1 MVDIA
6 SLEESGLVLSM
17 EAFSFTYEVEAM
29 SKEGM
34 GVIGRCGCVGEVDS
48 RTEWVWGRGVM
59 GSVCETDDGSAD
71 DGTDNG
77 STNGDSNNDC
87 ANNDATDYT
96 SNSSANEYS
105 NNTSNDAPHTNS
117 NNNPSHNDSNG
128 NANCSTP
135 HI

>member
-1 MVDIA
+1 MVDI
-6 SLEESGLVLSM
+6 SLEESGLVLSK

-59 GSVCETDDGSAD
+59 GSVCETDDGGAD
-71 DGTDNG
+71 DADNG
-77 STNGDSNNDC
+77 SADDC
-87 ANNDATDYT
+87 ANNECANNDTTDYV
-96 SNSSANEYS
+96 SNTNP
-105 NNTSNDAPHTNS
+105 NNTS
-117 NNNPSHNDSNG
+117 SHNGSNG
-128 NANCSTP
+128 TTKCSTS

>member
-17 EAFSFTYEVEAM
+17 EAFSFTFEVEA
-29 SKEGM
+29 KGREGM

-48 RTEWVWGRGVM
+48 RTEWVWGREVI
-59 GSVCETDDGSAD
+59 GSVYETDNGGAD

-77 STNGDSNNDC
+77 SADDCANNECANGN
-87 ANNDATDYT
+87 ANNDATDYVSHANPNNASSYNG
-96 SNSSANEYS
+96 SNE
-105 NNTSNDAPHTNS
+105 T
-117 NNNPSHNDSNG
+117 
-128 NANCSTP
+128 ANCSTS

>member
-48 RTEWVWGRGVM
+48 RTEWVWGRDVM
-59 GSVCETDDGSAD
+59 GSVCETDDRGAD

-77 STNGDSNNDC
+77 SADEC
-87 ANNDATDYT
+87 AN
-96 SNSSANEYS
+96 YS
-105 NNTSNDAPHTNS
+105 TN
-117 NNNPSHNDSNG
+117 HL
-128 NANCSTP
+128 
-135 HI
+135 

>member
-59 GSVCETDDGSAD
+59 GSVCETDDGGAND
-71 DGTDNG
+71 DTDDG
-77 STNGDSNNDC
+77 STNEC
-87 ANNDATDYT
+87 ANGNGNNNSTNDA
-96 SNSSANEYS
+96 SHANP
-105 NNTSNDAPHTNS
+105 NNTS
-117 NNNPSHNDSNG
+117 SHNDSNET
-128 NANCSTP
+128 ANCSTT
-135 HI
+135 HL

>member
-34 GVIGRCGCVGEVDS
+34 GVIGRCGCVREVDS
-48 RTEWVWGRGVM
+48 RTEWVWRRGVM
-59 GSVCETDDGSAD
+59 NSVCETDDGGAD
-71 DGTDNG
+71 
-77 STNGDSNNDC
+77 
-87 ANNDATDYT
+87 
-96 SNSSANEYS
+96 
-105 NNTSNDAPHTNS
+105 
-117 NNNPSHNDSNG
+117 NG
-128 NANCSTP
+128 NANNECANNHSTNNATDYASHATFNDAPSHNGSNGTANCSTS

>member
-17 EAFSFTYEVEAM
+17 EAFSFTFEVEAM

-59 GSVCETDDGSAD
+59 GSVCETDDGSAN

-77 STNGDSNNDC
+77 SADGCSNGSADGNADNAPTNN
-87 ANNDATDYT
+87 
-96 SNSSANEYS
+96 
-105 NNTSNDAPHTNS
+105 APHTNP
-117 NNNPSHNDSNG
+117 NNTPSHNDSNETSV
-128 NANCSTP
+128 CSTS

>member
-34 GVIGRCGCVGEVDS
+34 GVIGRCGCVREVDS
-48 RTEWVWGRGVM
+48 RTEWVLGRGVM
-59 GSVCETDDGSAD
+59 GSVCETDDGGAD
-71 DGTDNG
+71 DGTYDGTDNG
-77 STNGDSNNDC
+77 S
-87 ANNDATDYT
+87 ANNHYT
-96 SNSSANEYS
+96 NSSANDS
-105 NNTSNDAPHTNS
+105 TDNTSNDAAHANPNNASSYNGS
-117 NNNPSHNDSNG
+117 NET
-128 NANCSTP
+128 ANCSTS

>member
-17 EAFSFTYEVEAM
+17 EAFSFTYEVEAKG
-29 SKEGM
+29 KEGM

-48 RTEWVWGRGVM
+48 RTEWVLGRGGM
-59 GSVCETDDGSAD
+59 GSVCETDDGGAD

-77 STNGDSNNDC
+77 NANEC
-87 ANNDATDYT
+87 ANNHYT
-96 SNSSANEYS
+96 NSSANDS
-105 NNTSNDAPHTNS
+105 TDNTSNDAAHANPNNASSYNGS
-117 NNNPSHNDSNG
+117 NET
-128 NANCSTP
+128 ANCSTT

>member
-59 GSVCETDDGSAD
+59 GSVCETDDGGAD
-71 DGTDNG
+71 DTDNG
-77 STNGDSNNDC
+77 NANGNADGNANNNSTNNASN
-87 ANNDATDYT
+87 ANPY
-96 SNSSANEYS
+96 
-105 NNTSNDAPHTNS
+105 NTS
-117 NNNPSHNDSNG
+117 SHNDSNG
-128 NANCSTP
+128 TANRSTT

>member
-6 SLEESGLVLSM
+6 SLEESGLVLSK

-48 RTEWVWGRGVM
+48 RTEWVWGRDVM

-71 DGTDNG
+71 GTDDG
-77 STNGDSNNDC
+77 SANEC
-87 ANNDATDYT
+87 ANDDSSNDATD
-96 SNSSANEYS
+96 
-105 NNTSNDAPHTNS
+105 NTSNDASHA
-117 NNNPSHNDSNG
+117 NPYNASSHNDSNG
-128 NANCSTP
+128 TA
-135 HI
+135 

>member
-48 RTEWVWGRGVM
+48 RTEWVWGSGVM

-77 STNGDSNNDC
+77 N
-87 ANNDATDYT
+87 A
-96 SNSSANEYS
+96 
-105 NNTSNDAPHTNS
+105 
-117 NNNPSHNDSNG
+117 NG
-128 NANCSTP
+128 NANCSTT
-135 HI
+135 HL

>member
-34 GVIGRCGCVGEVDS
+34 GVIGRCGCIGEVDS
-48 RTEWVWGRGVM
+48 RTEWVWGRDVM
-59 GSVCETDDGSAD
+59 DSVCETDDGGAD

-77 STNGDSNNDC
+77 SADEC
-87 ANNDATDYT
+87 
-96 SNSSANEYS
+96 
-105 NNTSNDAPHTNS
+105 
-117 NNNPSHNDSNG
+117 
-128 NANCSTP
+128 ANCSTT
-135 HI
+135 HL

>member
-48 RTEWVWGRGVM
+48 RPEWVLGRGVM
-59 GSVCETDDGSAD
+59 DSVCETDDGGAD
-71 DGTDNG
+71 DADNG
-77 STNGDSNNDC
+77 SANNC
-87 ANNDATDYT
+87 ANNHYT
-96 SNSSANEYS
+96 NSSANDS
-105 NNTSNDAPHTNS
+105 TDNTSNGASHANP
-117 NNNPSHNDSNG
+117 NNASSYNDSNG
-128 NANCSTP
+128 TANYSTSY
-135 HI
+135 I

>member
-1 MVDIA
+1 MVGIA
-6 SLEESGLVLSM
+6 SLEESGLVLSK

-59 GSVCETDDGSAD
+59 GSVCETDDGSA
-71 DGTDNG
+71 
-77 STNGDSNNDC
+77 NNH
-87 ANNDATDYT
+87 YT
-96 SNSSANEYS
+96 NSSANDS
-105 NNTSNDAPHTNS
+105 TDNTSNDAAHA
-117 NNNPSHNDSNG
+117 NPYNASSHNDSNG
-128 NANCSTP
+128 NANCSTT

>member
-6 SLEESGLVLSM
+6 SLEESRLVLSK

-48 RTEWVWGRGVM
+48 RTEWVWGRDVM

-77 STNGDSNNDC
+77 SADDCANNECANGN
-87 ANNDATDYT
+87 ANNDATNYV
-96 SNSSANEYS
+96 SHANPY
-105 NNTSNDAPHTNS
+105 NTSSYNGS
-117 NNNPSHNDSNG
+117 NET
-128 NANCSTP
+128 ANCSTT

>member
-6 SLEESGLVLSM
+6 SLEESGLVLSK

-59 GSVCETDDGSAD
+59 GSVCETDDGGA
-71 DGTDNG
+71 DGTYDG
-77 STNGDSNNDC
+77 S
-87 ANNDATDYT
+87 A
-96 SNSSANEYS
+96 
-105 NNTSNDAPHTNS
+105 
-117 NNNPSHNDSNG
+117 NG
-128 NANCSTP
+128 NANNECANDFPNNNANANPNNASSYNGSNETANCSTT